1 MSSYKVP
8 LNKALYSFFI
18 LLFIFNLPSSS
29 GQSIYKKYGI
39 YRNPALVIS
48 NKISWTLSMGSGRTH
63 FNHSLKNF
71 YLYQSS
77 EVQLIRSKNTES
89 FSGDF
94 INGQTNWLNNPTD
107 MEDVNVGDLF
117 DVGYDRLD
125 SPVYNA
131 QLNAQTVFLDGDT
144 ADFQFQSLW
153 SSIPINFSAHYD
165 FLKFRIGVGIHYEKL
180 RTNVLSPTSNNYGI
194 LDYDPGFKTTK
205 LYKYYGILGYK
216 FYEEWNSALVGEI
229 QIGNVK
235 LSGEFNNDLMNS
247 SLMVNL
253 GLNYEYH
260 FSEYLRFVLKPSF
273 EIKSYKMNILDA
285 SGTLLDQVSHNYNAF
300 YIQVGIS
307 INIPELRRS
316 PLAADHVQ
324 LKHVITDPKKG
335 RLEEVRGQ
343 VLWKEQNP
351 KIGQNHRRLI
361 RNKAINKKKI
371 SSLLMLFRIK
381 K

>member
-1 MSSYKVP
+1 MP

-18 LLFIFNLPSSS
+18 LLFIFNLPSSL

-48 NKISWTLSMGSGRTH
+48 NKISWTLSMGSGKTH

-77 EVQLIRSKNTES
+77 EVQLIRSKNAES
-89 FSGDF
+89 FSGDL
-94 INGQTNWLNNPTD
+94 INGQTSWLNNPTD
-107 MEDVNVGDLF
+107 TEDVNVGDLL

-125 SPVYNA
+125 SSVYNGKFS
-131 QLNAQTVFLDGDT
+131 AQTVFLDGDT
-144 ADFQFQSLW
+144 ADFQFQSQW
-153 SSIPINFSAHYD
+153 SSIPINFSAHYEI
-165 FLKFRIGVGIHYEKL
+165 LKFRVGVGIHYEKL

-194 LDYDPGFKTTK
+194 LDYVPGFKTTK
-205 LYKYYGILGYK
+205 LYKYYGTLGYK
-216 FYEEWNSALVGEI
+216 FYQEWNSAMVGEI
-229 QIGNVK
+229 QVGNIK
-235 LSGEFNNDLMNS
+235 SSGEFNNDLMNS

-273 EIKSYKMNILDA
+273 EIKSYKIKILDA
-285 SGTLLDQVSHNYNAF
+285 LGTLIDEVSHKYNAF
-300 YIQVGIS
+300 YIQIGIS

-324 LKHVITDPKKG
+324 LKHVITDPKNG
-335 RLEEVRGQ
+335 
-343 VLWKEQNP
+343 
-351 KIGQNHRRLI
+351 KIGRGKGSGVVERTKSKNGPKPQTTHPQ
-361 RNKAINKKKI
+361 
-371 SSLLMLFRIK
+371 
-381 K
+381 

>member
-1 MSSYKVP
+1 MP

-89 FSGDF
+89 FSGDL

-107 MEDVNVGDLF
+107 IEDVNVGDLF

-131 QLNAQTVFLDGDT
+131 QLNSQTVFLDGDT

-194 LDYDPGFKTTK
+194 LDYNPGFKTTK

-235 LSGEFNNDLMNS
+235 SSGEFNNDLMNS

-300 YIQVGIS
+300 YIQAGIS

-324 LKHVITDPKKG
+324 LKHVITDPKNG

-351 KIGQNHRRLI
+351 KMGQNHRRLI
-361 RNKAINKKKI
+361 RNKAINKKK
-371 SSLLMLFRIK
+371 SHPY
-381 K
+381 

>member
-1 MSSYKVP
+1 MR
-8 LNKALYSFFI
+8 LNKALHSFFI
-18 LLFIFNLPSSS
+18 LLLIFNLPSSL

-48 NKISWTLSMGSGRTH
+48 NKISWTLSMGSGKTH
-63 FNHSLKNF
+63 FNHNLKNF

-77 EVQLIRSKNTES
+77 EVQLIRSKNAES
-89 FSGDF
+89 FSGDL
-94 INGQTNWLNNPTD
+94 ISGQTNWLNNPTD
-107 MEDVNVGDLF
+107 IEDVNVGDLF

-125 SPVYNA
+125 SSVNNG
-131 QLNAQTVFLDGDT
+131 QLSAQTVFLDGDT
-144 ADFQFQSLW
+144 ADFQFQSQW
-153 SSIPINFSAHYD
+153 SSIPINFSAHYE
-165 FLKFRIGVGIHYEKL
+165 FLKFRVGVGIHYEKL
-180 RTNVLSPTSNNYGI
+180 RTDVLSPNSKNYGI

-216 FYEEWNSALVGEI
+216 FFAEWKSALVGEI

-235 LSGEFNNDLMNS
+235 SSGEFNNDLMKS

-260 FSEYLRFVLKPSF
+260 FSEYLRFILKPSF
-273 EIKSYKMNILDA
+273 EIKSYKMDILDA
-285 SGTLLDQVSHNYNAF
+285 SGALLDEVSHNYNAF
-300 YIQVGIS
+300 YMQAGIS

-324 LKHVITDPKKG
+324 LKHVIMDPKKG

-351 KIGQNHRRLI
+351 KMGQNHRRLI
-361 RNKAINKKKI
+361 RNKAFNKKKI
-371 SSLLMLFRIK
+371 SSLLMLFLN
-381 K
+381 